1 MCVIDRQGKVGM
13 GSSARFLV
21 ADSIVAKLQAGQE
34 LAEVVAEHTKS
45 DVRAGLGMMGVITG
59 TFGTG
64 RSPHCCLSLFNQ
76 SALKHGVWSHFFHSH
91 WQTAIFREQTAT
103 PTA

>member
-1 MCVIDRQGKVGM
+1 MCVVDRQGKVGV

-21 ADSIVAKLQAGQE
+21 ADSIVVKLQKGQE

-59 TFGTG
+59 MLKLVRFQKG
-64 RSPHCCLSLFNQ
+64 RELF
-76 SALKHGVWSHFFHSH
+76 VWVGS
-91 WQTAIFREQTAT
+91 R
-103 PTA
+103 

>member
-1 MCVIDRQGKVGM
+1 MCVVDRQGKVGM

-21 ADSIVAKLQAGQE
+21 ADSIVVKLQAGQE

-64 RSPHCCLSLFNQ
+64 RSAYCCLSLFIRNV
-76 SALKHGVWSHFFHSH
+76 LLHFFPSH

-103 PTA
+103 PMA